1 MAGNNVSDKII
12 FFLFFADIIIIQK
25 CERHGNYGH

>member
-12 FFLFFADIIIIQK
+12 FFSADIIIIQK